1 MSTQVSITKLAYGG
15 SGIATLDSG
24 KTIFVKGGLPGDIA
38 NVEILEEHKSYCNAK
53 VKEIL
58 EPSQAR
64 IAPKCKYFNI
74 CGGCQ
79 LQELQYQ
86 EQLVWK
92 RRFVVDSLARIGKI
106 ENAEDLVDECI
117 ASKREW
123 GYRNKI
129 ELVPVMSGA
138 KMRLGYHSKGTN
150 ESVAIDECLLL
161 PKKMQKAPKALA
173 GALRYLKANEYSLE
187 RVSVRTSVRTGS
199 TQVGIWTAPG
209 YFPRNAAS
217 NIISSAFKNT
227 GIVRMLLKSQ
237 ANARKVSKVEILSG
251 EEVWHEQLGD
261 FEMVASGPSF
271 FQVNTAGAE
280 KLVGL
285 AMEGL
290 KIQKDDTCCDLYCGT
305 GTFTL
310 PMADR
315 CDDVLAVESVSSS
328 LRDLRRNLSTNGLD
342 ADVIGG
348 DAVRE
353 AKEIGEVDK
362 LVMDPPYRGMGSG
375 FAKTVLAL
383 NPKQLALISCNP
395 TTLARDIAS
404 LRKIGYELEH
414 AAPVDMFPQTF
425 HVETVCS
432 LVRKDGL

>member
-1 MSTQVSITKLAYGG
+1 MSTRVSITKLAYGG
-15 SGIATLDSG
+15 NGIATLDSG
-24 KTIFVKGGLPGDIA
+24 KTLFVKGGLPGDTA

-53 VKEIL
+53 VTEIL
-58 EPSQAR
+58 EPSEAR
-64 IAPKCKYFNI
+64 IAPKCKYSSI

-79 LQELQYQ
+79 LQELQYC
-86 EQLVWK
+86 EQLIWK
-92 RRFVVDSLARIGKI
+92 RRFVVDSLSRIGKI
-106 ENAEDLVDECI
+106 KDAENLVDDCVP
-117 ASKREW
+117 SKREW
-123 GYRNKI
+123 EYRNKI
-129 ELVPVMSGA
+129 ELVPVMSGG
-138 KMRLGYHSKGTN
+138 KMQLGYHAQGTN
-150 ESVAIDECLLL
+150 NKVAIDECLLL

-173 GALRYLKANEYSLE
+173 GALRYLKADEYSLE

-199 TQVGIWTAPG
+199 THVGIWTEPG

-227 GIVRMLLKSQ
+227 GIVRMLLKGQ
-237 ANARKVSKVEILSG
+237 TNARKVSKVEILSG
-251 EEVWHEQLGD
+251 DEVWYERLGD
-261 FEMVASGPSF
+261 FDMVASGPSF

-280 KLVGL
+280 KLVAL

-290 KIQKDDTCCDLYCGT
+290 QIQRDDTCCDLYCGT

-310 PMADR
+310 PMAHA

-362 LVMDPPYRGMGSG
+362 LVMDPPYRGMGSS
-375 FAKTVLAL
+375 FTKTVCAL
-383 NPKQLALISCNP
+383 NPKRLALISCNP

-404 LRKIGYELEH
+404 LSKVGYKLER
-414 AAPVDMFPQTF
+414 ATPIDMFPQTF
-425 HVETVCS
+425 HVECVCLLS
-432 LVRKDGL
+432 KQN